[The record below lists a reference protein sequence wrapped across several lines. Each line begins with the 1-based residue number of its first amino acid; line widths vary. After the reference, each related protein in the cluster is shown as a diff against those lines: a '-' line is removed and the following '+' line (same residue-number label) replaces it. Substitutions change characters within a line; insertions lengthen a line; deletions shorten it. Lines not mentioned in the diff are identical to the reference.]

1 MKEILPGF
9 RSRLRTLFILITA
22 TASLLIPMKLH
33 ADEQLFGFVRGA
45 ETLPQGRAEVY
56 QFLTLRTGKDAGT
69 YYGSD
74 FETEIE
80 YGFTDRLQMSAS
92 VVNHYFYNRDVPDLP
107 NRNNYRCGGMEFA
120 AKYRVLSPFKDPF
133 GFALRLEGGYL
144 LNDEVDGLKQH
155 ERYVK
160 PELDFQKDFLDDT
173 LIVNLDI
180 GAEWAWG
187 KQPAEQYPR
196 EFAGE
201 SAVGIAYRFA
211 PNWFIGAET
220 HMRAEYPLFDLD
232 KFEHRVVYAG
242 PSLHYARERWWV
254 TLTWNYQVY
263 GKGIDEP
270 PNGLT
275 FAEETRN
282 SVRLKVGINF

>member
-1 MKEILPGF
+1 MKKI
-9 RSRLRTLFILITA
+9 RSSFKAKLRWFSILIAA
-22 TASLLIPMKLH
+22 TSSLACSTELQ

-45 ETLPQGRAEVY
+45 ETLPKSRMEVY
-56 QFLTLRTGKDAGT
+56 QFITLRTGKNEGT

-74 FETEIE
+74 FDTEIE
-80 YGFTDRLQMSAS
+80 YGLTDRLQMSAS
-92 VVNHYFYNRDVPDLP
+92 LVNHYFYNRNVSELP
-107 NRNNYRCGGMEFA
+107 NRNNYRYGGVELA
-120 AKYRVLSPFKDPF
+120 AKYRILSPFKDPF

-155 ERYVK
+155 ERYLK

-173 LIVNLDI
+173 LIVNFDLA
-180 GAEWAWG
+180 AEWAWG

-196 EFAGE
+196 EFSYE
-201 SAVGIAYRFA
+201 SAFGVAYRFA
-211 PNWFIGAET
+211 PNWFIGAEI
-220 HMRAEYPLFDLD
+220 HMRAEYPLFDLYQ
-232 KFEHRVVYAG
+232 FEHRVFYAG

-270 PNGLT
+270 PDGIT

-282 SVRLKVGINF
+282 SFRLKVGFNF